1 MALLAPVAIT
11 GLLRNRQLGAAR
23 SAWQAYI
30 DMFGNQSFYSA
41 LQILFSGA
49 NPPGGK
55 PDQLVESV
63 RDDAAKILAR

>member
-1 MALLAPVAIT
+1 
-11 GLLRNRQLGAAR
+11 
-23 SAWQAYI
+23 
-30 DMFGNQSFYSA
+30 MFGNQSFYSA

-55 PDQLVESV
+55 PDQFVESV